1 MATNEISLT
10 KTYDKSGTKEPALT
24 VVLIHG
30 IASDSRDYTKALEHF
45 GGDKSLDDI
54 RFVTFDLLGSG
65 ESLKDDEKLNYDY
78 EDQTNAL
85 KNAIDDLNI
94 KTPLILVGHS
104 LGTFIVTRFTSVYP
118 KIVDKLVLLSPPIF
132 RREDFDNP
140 ALMAGIEAFKQ
151 LVGAKNPDIVKE
163 KSFVN
168 SMNKIVLDKN
178 NYDVLAGLKVPTTL
192 IYGSND
198 QLIASFNIPGLLKKR
213 DSISAI
219 KTDGKHG
226 ITHDKYEELAKIL
239 KESLEDIQHE

>member
-1 MATNEISLT
+1 MATNNISLT
-10 KTYDKSGTKEPALT
+10 KTHDKCKTNEPALT

-30 IASDSRDYTKALEHF
+30 IASDSRDYIKALEHLED
-45 GGDKSLDDI
+45 DKSLNSI

-65 ESLKDDEKLNYDY
+65 KSLKDDEKLTYDY
-78 EDQTNAL
+78 KDQTTAL
-85 KNAIDDLNI
+85 KNAIDSLDI

-104 LGTFIVTRFTSVYP
+104 LGTFIVTRFASIYP
-118 KIVDKLVLLSPPIF
+118 KIVDELVLLSPPIF

-151 LVGAKNPDIVKE
+151 LVGAKKPEILKE
-163 KSFVN
+163 KSFIN
-168 SMNKIVLDKN
+168 SMEKIVLNKD
-178 NYDVLAGLKVPTTL
+178 NYDVLVGLKVPTTL

-213 DSISAI
+213 DGISAI

-226 ITHDKYEELAKIL
+226 ITHDKYEELAKLL
-239 KESLEDIQHE
+239 KKSLEDIQHE